1 VTYFQVDWNG
11 IIISVTPGCGWS
23 YNFNGG
29 EAETSGWEV
38 EFTYGLTD
46 ALSLD
51 FAGSNMEA
59 TTSIDIESL
68 GAAAGDRLPN
78 TVNNQWNMGVV
89 LDTTILTV
97 PSYARLDVNYYGDSF
112 NTFAEDPNSSSP
124 DYTKL
129 NFNLGMDLSD
139 TSKLSLS
146 IDNLLDKRT
155 EAYIYAVDDTSWRP
169 RNWMQWI
176 PPRTVSVKYSYSF

>member
-1 VTYFQVDWNG
+1 
-11 IIISVTPGCGWS
+11 
-23 YNFNGG
+23 
-29 EAETSGWEV
+29 
-38 EFTYGLTD
+38 
-46 ALSLD
+46 
-51 FAGSNMEA
+51 MEA

-68 GAAAGDRLPN
+68 GASAGDRLPN
-78 TVNNQWNMGVV
+78 TVNSQWNLGVV

-124 DYTKL
+124 EYTKL
-129 NFNLGMDLSD
+129 NFNLGMDISE

-146 IDNLLDKRT
+146 IDNLLDERT
-155 EAYIYAVDDTSWRP
+155 EAYIYAVEDTGWRP

>member
-1 VTYFQVDWNG
+1 
-11 IIISVTPGCGWS
+11 
-23 YNFNGG
+23 
-29 EAETSGWEV
+29 
-38 EFTYGLTD
+38 LTD

-112 NTFAEDPNSSSP
+112 NTFAENPNSSSP
-124 DYTKL
+124 EYTKL
-129 NFNLGMDLSD
+129 NFNLVFDQVHRY
-139 TSKLSLS
+139 KLQFSYH
-146 IDNLLDKRT
+146 NLLDKRT
-155 EAYIYAVDDTSWRP
+155 EAYIYALDQTPS
-169 RNWMQWI
+169 
-176 PPRTVSVKYSYSF
+176 